1 MTHLTT
7 LSANK
12 RSGTPATARRLL
24 PWLSVAGLIFL
35 SVGVR
40 AAPEEP
46 EDEAGQ
52 QPVVSEETEPATSG
66 REAASGEVFQ
76 PTEEI
81 SEDYAAPFPVDI

>member
-1 MTHLTT
+1 MTRFRQ
-7 LSANK
+7 K
-12 RSGTPATARRLL
+12 GRTPATARRLL

-35 SVGVR
+35 SAGIS

-46 EDEAGQ
+46 EDGAGQ
-52 QPVVSEETEPATSG
+52 QSPVSEEAEPATSDS
-66 REAASGEVFQ
+66 EASSAEVFQ

>member
-12 RSGTPATARRLL
+12 RYRTPATARRLL

-35 SVGVR
+35 SAGIS

-46 EDEAGQ
+46 KDGAGQ
-52 QPVVSEETEPATSG
+52 QSPVSEEAEPATSDS
-66 REAASGEVFQ
+66 EASSAEVFQ